1 MRFRSETQ
9 LSRQDGGQKVCCL
22 DCFAGISI
30 SFLFLFFVF
39 VFLLSCLFPFFGEMS
54 SRMESVLKAT
64 ALEGNHLVSRRKKG
78 LRSHKSSLAFK
89 TIASLKMSL
98 SV

>member
-9 LSRQDGGQKVCCL
+9 LSRQEGGQKVGCL
-22 DCFAGISI
+22 DCFPGISI
-30 SFLFLFFVF
+30 SFFVF

-98 SV
+98 TV